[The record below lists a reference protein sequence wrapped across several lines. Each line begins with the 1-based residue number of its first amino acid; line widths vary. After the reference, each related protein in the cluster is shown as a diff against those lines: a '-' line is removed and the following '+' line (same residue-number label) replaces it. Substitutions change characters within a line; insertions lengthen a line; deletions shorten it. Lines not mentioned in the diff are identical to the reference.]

1 MELPDT
7 RHRDRSPATI
17 LQPKHTEIPRAILGM
32 THPEEVPWSIQ
43 REVARAMLLRSS
55 LLA

>member
-1 MELPDT
+1 MELPNT
-7 RHRDRSPATI
+7 WHGDRSPATI
-17 LQPKHTEIPRAILGM
+17 LQPKCTEIPWAILGM
-32 THPEEVPWSIQ
+32 TYPEEAPWSIQ